1 MKPFLLDL
9 AEKTLKEHPV
19 LEEIT
24 FVFPNRRAVLYF
36 RKHLASL
43 LKQPVFAPRI
53 ISIEDFVSQYSSLQ
67 VPDKLELVHLLYQ
80 SYYEVLGEKPDQPKE
95 PFDQFFFWGDMLLRD
110 FDEVDRYMVDA
121 GQLFKDLSNIKE
133 LDSSFDFLDEEQ
145 IEFLRSFWGNFD
157 EELSA
162 NKKKFLHVWRR
173 LPDVYKIFKI
183 RLKDK
188 GLAYEGMVYHEV
200 ASALAESKAR
210 DLAGQ
215 NLIFAGFNALTI
227 AEERIISTLVAA
239 GIAKVEWD
247 LDAYYVNNDTQEAGR
262 FFRTYQQHS
271 ILAKTFPKDIP
282 ANFQSKKTTAIFGA
296 AQHVGQAKLLSQL
309 LKDELAKGINP
320 EETLIVLP
328 DEKLLLPVLHGISGS
343 VEKLNVTM
351 GFPLTSTPA
360 FNLIE
365 FLVELQAGRKDG
377 SFNHR
382 HVLSI
387 LGHPYVVAAD
397 PAYANSKRKDILD
410 HNRIILQ
417 PAELVSGPAIYSLIF
432 EQIGSDS
439 LISYL
444 RDVTTSL
451 GAIPALSPLDKE
463 FAFHFLKL
471 INRLEEVTSGMR
483 IEAREKDPEKNFQV
497 ALKSFMRLFRQLV
510 RTQKIPFSG
519 EPLKGLQIMGVLET
533 RNLDY
538 KNVFVLS
545 LNEGALPSTGHKSSY
560 IPFTLRKAYGL
571 PTAEHQDSI
580 YSYLFYRALQRAE
593 NIFLFYNTEP
603 DILGQGEMSRYLQQL
618 IFESGWKTTS
628 KVLNNTL
635 QPHPVQPIE
644 IKKDDK
650 VLESIVALNEG
661 TGSRFK
667 GISPSALNT
676 YLDCQLKFYFR
687 HIARIKEAKE
697 VEENL
702 DARVLGNFLHSVMER
717 FYKRILAKK
726 KTNLIEASDFDNHAG
741 VVEELINDAFVES
754 YRLEDKKVKYDGQRI
769 IVKEVIKGFVDRII
783 KHDRNYAPFSIEG
796 LEREEYL
803 YYASIKHKPGQA
815 VVGGK
820 IDRIDRKG
828 NHVRVIDY
836 KTGKGK
842 FDFEDVASLFSRDS
856 NRNPAAFQTMLYSL
870 LFKDNNKDASVTIKP
885 GLLNRDNLFADELE
899 FGLKINPAP
908 GTKGSKVIIEDANEH
923 LPEMETRL
931 KVLLE
936 ELFDPAETFKQTQDR
951 NICRYC
957 PYKGICYR

>member
-1 MKPFLLDL
+1 MRPFLLDL

-43 LKQPVFAPRI
+43 LTQPTFAPRI
-53 ISIEDFVSQYSSLQ
+53 ISIEDFVTQRSSLQ

-80 SYYEVLGEKPDQPKE
+80 SYYEVLETSVDLPRE
-95 PFDQFFFWGDMLLRD
+95 SFDQFFFWGDMLLRD
-110 FDEVDRYMVDA
+110 FDEVDRYMVNA
-121 GQLFKDLSNIKE
+121 AQLFKDLSNIKE
-133 LDSSFDFLDEEQ
+133 LDSSFDFLDDEQ
-145 IEFLRSFWGNFD
+145 VEFLKSFWGNFD

-173 LPDVYKIFKI
+173 LPEVYKVF
-183 RLKDK
+183 RDHLKEK
-188 GLAYEGMVYHEV
+188 GLGYEGMVYREV
-200 ASALAESKAR
+200 AMALVESKSR
-210 DLAGQ
+210 DYAGQ
-215 NLIFAGFNALTI
+215 HLIFAGFNALTLS
-227 AEERIISTLVAA
+227 EETIISTLVAA
-239 GIAKVEWD
+239 GVAKVEWD

-262 FFRTYQQHS
+262 FFRTYQQHGV
-271 ILAKTFPKDIP
+271 LGRTFPKDIP
-282 ANFQSKKTTAIFGA
+282 ANFQSKKSTAIFGA
-296 AQHVGQAKLLSQL
+296 AQHVGQVKLMAQL
-309 LKDELAKGINP
+309 LNDELAKGINP

-365 FLVELQAGRKDG
+365 FLIELQAGRKDG

-382 HVLSI
+382 QVLNI

-397 PAYANSKRKDILD
+397 PAHANKSRKNILD

-417 PAELVSGPAIYSLIF
+417 PAELVDGPAIYAMIFQQVGSESLIA
-432 EQIGSDS
+432 
-439 LISYL
+439 YL
-444 RDVTTSL
+444 REAITSL

-463 FAFHFLKL
+463 YAFHFLKL
-471 INRLEEVTSGMR
+471 INRLEEVTVGMR
-483 IEAREKDPEKNFQV
+483 TEVREKDPEKNFQLE
-497 ALKSFMRLFRQLV
+497 LKSFMRLFRQLV

-545 LNEGALPSTGHKSSY
+545 LNEGALPSSGHKASY

-580 YSYLFYRALQRAE
+580 YSYLFYRVLQRAE

-603 DILGQGEMSRYLQQL
+603 DILGQGEMSRYLQQV
-618 IFESGWKTTS
+618 IFESGWKPTR
-628 KVLNNTL
+628 KILNNTL
-635 QPHPVQPIE
+635 QPHPIQAIE
-644 IKKDDK
+644 IQKDDK
-650 VLESIVALNEG
+650 VLEAIANLNEG

-717 FYKRILAKK
+717 FYKRILSKK
-726 KTNLIEASDFDNHAG
+726 KTNLIEASDFDNH
-741 VVEELINDAFVES
+741 VVIVEELINDAFVES
-754 YRLEDKKVKYDGQRI
+754 YRLEDKRVKYDGQRI
-769 IVKEVIKGFVDRII
+769 IVKEVIKSFVEHII
-783 KHDRNYAPFSIEG
+783 RHDRAYAPFSIEG
-796 LEREEYL
+796 LEREELL
-803 YYASIKHKPGQA
+803 YYVPIKHKPGQA

-820 IDRIDRKG
+820 IDRLDRKG
-828 NHVRVIDY
+828 NDVRVIDY

-842 FDFEDVASLFSRDS
+842 FDFDDVASLFNRDS
-856 NRNPAAFQTMLYSL
+856 SRNPAAFQTMLYSL
-870 LFKDNNKDASVTIKP
+870 LYKDSNRNDPVKIKP

-899 FGLKINPAP
+899 FGLKID
-908 GTKGSKVIIEDANEH
+908 KVLVDDANVH

-931 KVLLE
+931 KELLE
-936 ELFDPAETFKQTQDR
+936 ELFDPAQTFRQTQDR
-951 NICRYC
+951 KICRYC
-957 PYKGICYR
+957 PYQGICYR